1 MSKKW
6 MVGVF
11 AGMGML
17 TSSLSAVAADNL
29 FKSYVYGAPLAS
41 YEHADG
47 YYDCSEDVGGV
58 AFCIDDV
65 DFIGHKFTAALAF
78 SSAKLITVTL
88 VSPYDSDLHSTA
100 VGSLAKTF
108 KLSLMSDD
116 RSRLDVVQATAQART
131 QDELSAKL
139 DNFEGAATTNGG
151 SITYTF
157 FEGVD
162 KGKRFSTAT
171 SQLAALPDNVRAA
184 DVMVTG
190 EGSEAV
196 VLIRFSMPKLETSKV
211 AAALKKPVEAF

>member
-6 MVGVF
+6 IAGVL
-11 AGMGML
+11 ASVGML
-17 TSSLSAVAADNL
+17 MSSLSAVAADTL
-29 FKSYVYGAPLAS
+29 FKNYVYGAPLAN
-41 YEHADG
+41 YENADG

-78 SSAKLITVTL
+78 SSAKLISVTL
-88 VSPYDSDLHSTA
+88 VSPYDSDLHTTA
-100 VGSLAKTF
+100 IGSLAKTF
-108 KLSLMSDD
+108 KLSLLSDD
-116 RSRLDVVQATAQART
+116 RSQLDIVQATAVARSR
-131 QDELSAKL
+131 DELSAKVS
-139 DNFEGAATTNGG
+139 NFEGAATTNGG

-162 KGKRFSTAT
+162 KDKKFSTVT

-184 DVMVTG
+184 DLMVTG
-190 EGSEAV
+190 EGGEAV
-196 VLIRFSMPKLETSKV
+196 VLIKFSLPKLEANKV

>member
-6 MVGVF
+6 VVGVV
-11 AGMGML
+11 AGVGML
-17 TSSLSAVAADNL
+17 ASSLSAVAADNL
-29 FKSYVYGAPLAS
+29 FKNYVYGAPLAS
-41 YEHADG
+41 YEDADG

-78 SSAKLITVTL
+78 SGAKLITVTL

-108 KLSLMSDD
+108 KLSLLSND
-116 RSRLDVVQATAQART
+116 RSQLDVVQATAQART

-162 KGKRFSTAT
+162 KGKKFSTAT

-184 DVMVTG
+184 DLMVTG

-196 VLIRFSMPKLETSKV
+196 VLIRFSMPKLETNKV
-211 AAALKKPVEAF
+211 AEALKKPVESF

>member
-6 MVGVF
+6 IVGVV
-11 AGMGML
+11 AGLGML
-17 TSSLSAVAADNL
+17 ASSLSAVATDNL
-29 FKSYVYGAPLAS
+29 FKNYVYGAPLAS
-41 YEHADG
+41 YEDADG

-78 SSAKLITVTL
+78 SGAKLITVTL

-108 KLSLMSDD
+108 KLSLLSND
-116 RSRLDVVQATAQART
+116 RSQLDVVQATAQART

-162 KGKRFSTAT
+162 KGKKFSTAT

-184 DVMVTG
+184 DLMVTG

-196 VLIRFSMPKLETSKV
+196 VLIRFSMPKLETNKV
-211 AAALKKPVEAF
+211 AEALKKPVESF